1 MRISD
6 WSSDVCSSDL
16 KVKRVTKIAPPS
28 FQVRAGAAFLLFDR
42 SVASRKQDNL
52 DRQAAFI
59 FIIDFHLVPLIAL
72 AIVAAM
78 TFWGV
83 LPGRCFC
90 LLAVAE
96 NPKFTSEQTHR
107 MIACRERRLQ

>member
-1 MRISD
+1 MADGGGAETAGRSRALAPKGHRNLATG
-6 WSSDVCSSDL
+6 SRSNAL
-16 KVKRVTKIAPPS
+16 RKLHPPS
-28 FQVRAGAAFLLFDR
+28 FQVRAGAAFLLFAR

-83 LPGRCFC
+83 LPGRYF
-90 LLAVAE
+90 
-96 NPKFTSEQTHR
+96 
-107 MIACRERRLQ
+107 

>member
-28 FQVRAGAAFLLFDR
+28 FQVRAGAAFLLFAR

-78 TFWGV
+78 T
-83 LPGRCFC
+83 R
-90 LLAVAE
+90 
-96 NPKFTSEQTHR
+96 SE
-107 MIACRERRLQ
+107 ARRVGNECVSTVSSRWSPSH